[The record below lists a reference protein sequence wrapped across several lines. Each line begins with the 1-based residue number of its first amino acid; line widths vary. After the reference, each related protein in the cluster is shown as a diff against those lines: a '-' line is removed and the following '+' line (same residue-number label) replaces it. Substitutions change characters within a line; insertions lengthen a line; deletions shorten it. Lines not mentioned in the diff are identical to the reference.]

1 MRTVVC
7 GHICVTTEMARP
19 KAETHSPATA
29 DPLTPPSM
37 IKSPLLPNDQPKDP
51 STPRQKVRESSA
63 GSCVVLFFASGFLE
77 FTFHLYTR

>member
-1 MRTVVC
+1 MPNNDVVWALC
-7 GHICVTTEMARP
+7 GLLP
-19 KAETHSPATA
+19 TA
-29 DPLTPPSM
+29 ISAVPPSL
-37 IKSPLLPNDQPKDP
+37 IKSPLLPNDHSKDP